1 MQSFYDRIQD
11 IATYYNIKP
20 SVILRCSHIPYSTYH
35 SLSYRGTCPSIETVQ
50 KIINCYPE
58 VSFEWLAV
66 GKGNML
72 IPKKTTP
79 DDEDSPKIIALKR
92 KVEILSDRLID
103 KERYILKLELELATC
118 KENE

>member
-1 MQSFYDRIQD
+1 
-11 IATYYNIKP
+11 
-20 SVILRCSHIPYSTYH
+20 
-35 SLSYRGTCPSIETVQ
+35 
-50 KIINCYPE
+50 
-58 VSFEWLAV
+58 
-66 GKGNML
+66 ML